1 MTNPP
6 QPSDAAPHGTGMPVV
21 SKVRRRP
28 LIVTT
33 AALVL
38 ATVAAGI
45 SVVALVRS
53 SSSSSS
59 ARPSST
65 APASM
70 SKPSADQIAAARK
83 NACDRWRAVA
93 IAVNAAR
100 KPFIDSPPE
109 RENPITARSLALAE
123 GVNAA
128 EVSWLR
134 QHLPASTPEDVAVPI
149 KQYLEAIVDVAAA
162 DAQPGADTEAN
173 AAATRSTTAA
183 DKIKAACG
191 M

>member
-6 QPSDAAPHGTGMPVV
+6 QPSDAAPHGTGISGVAAA
-21 SKVRRRP
+21 RRRP
-28 LIVTT
+28 LTVVNGAFI
-33 AALVL
+33 L
-38 ATVAAGI
+38 ATVAAGLA
-45 SVVALVRS
+45 VVALLRS
-53 SSSSSS
+53 SSSSTS

-65 APASM
+65 APASV
-70 SKPSADQIAAARK
+70 SAPSAVQIAAARK

-100 KPFIDSPPE
+100 KPFIDSPAE
-109 RENPITARSLALAE
+109 RENPVTASSLALAE
-123 GVNAA
+123 AANAV

-162 DAQPGADTEAN
+162 DAQPGADMDAN

-183 DKIKAACG
+183 GKIKAACG

>member
-1 MTNPP
+1 MTNPT
-6 QPSDAAPHGTGMPVV
+6 QPAGSAPHGNGISGI

-28 LIVTT
+28 PIVTT
-33 AALVL
+33 VALVL
-38 ATVAAGI
+38 ATIAAGI
-45 SVVALVRS
+45 AMVALARS
-53 SSSSSS
+53 STSSS

-65 APASM
+65 APARM
-70 SKPSADQIAAARK
+70 SKPSADQTAAARK
-83 NACDRWRAVA
+83 NACDEWRAVA

-100 KPFIDSPPE
+100 KPFVDSPAE
-109 RENPITARSLALAE
+109 RENPITASSLALAE
-123 GVNAA
+123 AVNAV

-134 QHLPASTPEDVAVPI
+134 QHLPASTPEDVAAPI

-183 DKIKAACG
+183 ENIKAACG

>member
-1 MTNPP
+1 MTTPP
-6 QPSDAAPHGTGMPVV
+6 PASGAAPRGAGISGI
-21 SKVRRRP
+21 SKMGRGL
-28 LIVTT
+28 LIVAT
-33 AALVL
+33 AALVV
-38 ATVAAGI
+38 AIIAAGV

-59 ARPSST
+59 ARTSST
-65 APASM
+65 APARVSE
-70 SKPSADQIAAARK
+70 SSADQIAAARK
-83 NACDRWRAVA
+83 SACDGWRAVA

-109 RENPITARSLALAE
+109 RENPITASSLALAE
-123 GVNAA
+123 AVNAV

-134 QHLPASTPEDVAVPI
+134 QHLSASTPEDVAMPI

-162 DAQPGADTEAN
+162 DAQPGADAEAN
-173 AAATRSTTAA
+173 AAATRSMTAA